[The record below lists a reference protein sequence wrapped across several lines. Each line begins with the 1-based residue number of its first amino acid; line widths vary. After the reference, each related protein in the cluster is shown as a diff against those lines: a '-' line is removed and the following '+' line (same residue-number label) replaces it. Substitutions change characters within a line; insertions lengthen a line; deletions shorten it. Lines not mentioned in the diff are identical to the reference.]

1 MNFFKPLVAISA
13 LWLSSQAMVF
23 GEPYRGGEIVGH
35 VVDELKNSLPGAEV
49 SIDDRQW
56 SITTDLDGKYRI
68 QGIDPGSHTLV
79 VSYLGFSPVTRDI
92 LVKDGE
98 ALTCEIVLKENTQM
112 LDEVVVKG
120 VFSEQRQSI
129 NRQRANMNVTNVVS
143 SEQSGKFPDSN
154 IGDALKRISGINVQY
169 DQGEARF
176 GQIRGTAADL
186 TSVTV
191 NGSRLPSAE
200 GETRCVQLDLIPTD
214 MIQTIEVNK
223 VAMPDQDGDA
233 IGGSINLVTKS
244 APNRFFAKAFAGTGY
259 NWIRRKPSLN
269 FGLTLGNRFFDG
281 KLGVTVA
288 ASYQNAPNGSY
299 DTEFV
304 WEKDDNGNAYVNEYQ
319 IRKYY
324 VTRERQSYSLSLDY
338 NINPNHS
345 LYFKGL
351 FNNRNDW
358 ENRYRTTI
366 KDLTPEGDGT
376 VRVQTK
382 GGTPDNRDA
391 RLERQQTMD
400 FSLGGNHKVGIFEID
415 WNGGYARAS
424 EERPNERY
432 IDYQLKDQQFVLDI
446 SNPREPFAT
455 PVEGSTM
462 TLNDNFSL
470 KELTQQQEDIKEEDL
485 KFSVDLETNLGSN
498 SKLKFGAKIVNKT
511 KRKEI
516 DFYEYTPLDED
527 GFNANA
533 FGNLTDEYDPNFM
546 PTDRYNPGIFV
557 DKSYLGSLQL
567 DDASQFEKQQ
577 VAEELAANYKARET
591 VSSGFV
597 RFDTRLA
604 DNVELMAGLRAENT
618 ALKYTGRIYDDETDM
633 VSTTDPET
641 SNYINFLPSL
651 LLKWEAC
658 KDYVIRTSYTQTL
671 SRPKYSALVPGM
683 TISRGDNEI
692 KLGNPNLKATTSHNF
707 DIHNEYYFKSIGLV
721 GMGLFY
727 KKIENFIIDETRF
740 NAEYLGQT
748 WDKITQPKNA
758 GNANLF
764 GIEMSLQ
771 RDFGFITPALKCIGF
786 YGTYTYTHSRVS
798 DFNFEGRE
806 NETGLRLPGSPK
818 HTANA
823 SLYFEKAGVNLRL
836 SYNYASAFIDEMGTS
851 AFYDRYYDSVNYLDL
866 NLSYT
871 FGKKLKWTVYAEA
884 NNLLN
889 QPLRY
894 YQGSKDYTMQAEYYG
909 VKVNGGI
916 KLSF

>member
-269 FGLTLGNRFFDG
+269 FGLTVGNRFFDG

-304 WEKDDNGNAYVNEYQ
+304 WEKDDNGNAYVN
-319 IRKYY
+319 
-324 VTRERQSYSLSLDY
+324 
-338 NINPNHS
+338 
-345 LYFKGL
+345 
-351 FNNRNDW
+351 
-358 ENRYRTTI
+358 
-366 KDLTPEGDGT
+366 
-376 VRVQTK
+376 
-382 GGTPDNRDA
+382 
-391 RLERQQTMD
+391 
-400 FSLGGNHKVGIFEID
+400 
-415 WNGGYARAS
+415 
-424 EERPNERY
+424 
-432 IDYQLKDQQFVLDI
+432 
-446 SNPREPFAT
+446 
-455 PVEGSTM
+455 
-462 TLNDNFSL
+462 
-470 KELTQQQEDIKEEDL
+470 
-485 KFSVDLETNLGSN
+485 
-498 SKLKFGAKIVNKT
+498 
-511 KRKEI
+511 
-516 DFYEYTPLDED
+516 
-527 GFNANA
+527 
-533 FGNLTDEYDPNFM
+533 
-546 PTDRYNPGIFV
+546 
-557 DKSYLGSLQL
+557 
-567 DDASQFEKQQ
+567 
-577 VAEELAANYKARET
+577 
-591 VSSGFV
+591 
-597 RFDTRLA
+597 
-604 DNVELMAGLRAENT
+604 
-618 ALKYTGRIYDDETDM
+618 
-633 VSTTDPET
+633 
-641 SNYINFLPSL
+641 
-651 LLKWEAC
+651 
-658 KDYVIRTSYTQTL
+658 
-671 SRPKYSALVPGM
+671 
-683 TISRGDNEI
+683 
-692 KLGNPNLKATTSHNF
+692 
-707 DIHNEYYFKSIGLV
+707 
-721 GMGLFY
+721 
-727 KKIENFIIDETRF
+727 
-740 NAEYLGQT
+740 
-748 WDKITQPKNA
+748 
-758 GNANLF
+758 
-764 GIEMSLQ
+764 
-771 RDFGFITPALKCIGF
+771 
-786 YGTYTYTHSRVS
+786 
-798 DFNFEGRE
+798 
-806 NETGLRLPGSPK
+806 
-818 HTANA
+818 
-823 SLYFEKAGVNLRL
+823 
-836 SYNYASAFIDEMGTS
+836 
-851 AFYDRYYDSVNYLDL
+851 
-866 NLSYT
+866 
-871 FGKKLKWTVYAEA
+871 
-884 NNLLN
+884 
-889 QPLRY
+889 
-894 YQGSKDYTMQAEYYG
+894 
-909 VKVNGGI
+909 
-916 KLSF
+916 